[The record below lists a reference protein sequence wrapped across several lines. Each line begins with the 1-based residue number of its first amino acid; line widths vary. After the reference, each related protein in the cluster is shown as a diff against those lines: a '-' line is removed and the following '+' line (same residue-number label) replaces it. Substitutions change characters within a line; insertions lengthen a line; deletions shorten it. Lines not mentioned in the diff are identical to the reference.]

1 MTRRNKI
8 ATAAGIML
16 GLNVGSSVS
25 FLMTGHPGALTMM
38 VMDVITVLTCT
49 FFVLTMPPSG
59 E

>member
-1 MTRRNKI
+1 
-8 ATAAGIML
+8 ML